1 MTIVFMLI
9 PIALLLG
16 MTFLV
21 GFIFAAGQGQFDD
34 LETPPNRILLDDE
47 PAPAKQD
54 EKGITT

>member
-21 GFIFAAGQGQFDD
+21 GFIFAAGQGQYDD
-34 LETPPNRILLDDE
+34 LETPPNRMLLEDE
-47 PAPAKQD
+47 PVHAKQD
-54 EKGITT
+54 EKGLTT